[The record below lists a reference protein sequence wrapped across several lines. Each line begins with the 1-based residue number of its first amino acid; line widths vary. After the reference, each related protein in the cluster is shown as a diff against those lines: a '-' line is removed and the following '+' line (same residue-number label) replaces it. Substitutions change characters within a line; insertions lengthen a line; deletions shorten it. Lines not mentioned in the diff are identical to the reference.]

1 MTLVQLRHLLAL
13 ADSGSFSRAAEAVH
27 LTQPALSRSI
37 QTLEDELGQPLFD
50 RLGRHSELTPFGRA
64 MAVRARQ
71 VLDDADALRD
81 HGRRLAPPAD
91 GDRAV
96 DAVEEEP
103 AIVREAEA
111 LARSD
116 DAEAQLLVQGDGGL
130 GPLVADHRD
139 HLMDAAYD
147 DQVYVDDRTI
157 DSHIKRLRKKFKATD
172 DDFSEIE
179 TLYGVGYRFSA

>member
-81 HGRRLAPPAD
+81 HGRRIARGEAPARNYPGMDEGLRGLAFVTAAL
-91 GDRAV
+91 RSA
-96 DAVEEEP
+96 
-103 AIVREAEA
+103 REAS
-111 LARSD
+111 RW
-116 DAEAQLLVQGDGGL
+116 
-130 GPLVADHRD
+130 
-139 HLMDAAYD
+139 
-147 DQVYVDDRTI
+147 T
-157 DSHIKRLRKKFKATD
+157 
-172 DDFSEIE
+172 EI
-179 TLYGVGYRFSA
+179 T